1 MNRITRINRSNRFAG
16 FSKLL
21 LLASVSFA
29 VVAAFRYL
37 ALDFSGLFTTDGLQQ
52 IKSYFAEF
60 LQPDFSPTHLQAVAS
75 AALETLAMS
84 ATGTLL
90 AAVLGCVLSLPAA
103 GYFGW
108 LAKQAARGVLN
119 ALRAIPELVWAALMV
134 LAAGLGPNAGTL
146 AIALHTTGVL
156 GRLFAEALENTPAA
170 PANAIRNAGGSRI
183 VAFSYGLLPSLW
195 PQWTAYT
202 LYRWENN
209 IRISS
214 VLGFVGAGG
223 LGQMLY
229 VHLSLFQQAQ
239 AATVI
244 LAMLIL
250 VLLVDGFSQ
259 WLRERY
265 LNP

>member
-1 MNRITRINRSNRFAG
+1 MNRTTRTSQSKRSTG
-16 FSKLL
+16 FGKLL
-21 LLASVSFA
+21 LLASVGFA

-37 ALDFSGLFTTDGLQQ
+37 ALDFSGLFAAEGLQQ
-52 IKSYFAEF
+52 MKSYFAEF
-60 LQPDFSPTHLQAVAS
+60 LQPDFSSEHLQAVTN

-84 ATGTLL
+84 ATGTVL
-90 AAVLGCVLSLPAA
+90 AAILGCLLSLPAA

-108 LAKQAARGVLN
+108 LAKQAARSVLN

-170 PANAIRNAGGSRI
+170 PADAIRIAGGSRI
-183 VAFSYGLLPSLW
+183 VAFSYGSLPGLW
-195 PQWTAYT
+195 PQWAAYT

-209 IRISS
+209 IRMSS

-259 WLRERY
+259 WLRQRY
-265 LNP
+265 LNS